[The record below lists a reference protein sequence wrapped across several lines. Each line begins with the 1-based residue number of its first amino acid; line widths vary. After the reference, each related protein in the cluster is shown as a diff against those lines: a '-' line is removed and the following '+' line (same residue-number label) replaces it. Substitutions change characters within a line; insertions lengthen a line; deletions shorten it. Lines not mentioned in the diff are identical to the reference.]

1 MTALPITLHETA
13 PDGLAAELFDCLR
26 GFNQRASG
34 QPRGRYFMLE
44 IRDPATNA
52 LMGGLSASLW
62 SHTLHIGVL
71 WVHED
76 LRGHGQGAELVRRAE
91 AYASGQG
98 AKVAHLDTLS
108 FQARPFYE
116 KQGYRLFGTVEE
128 VAPGIDHYFLSKRL
142 DT

>member
-1 MTALPITLHETA
+1 MPALPITLYETA
-13 PDGLAAELFDCLR
+13 PDALVAELYELLR

-34 QPRGRYFMLE
+34 QPRGRFFLLE

-52 LMGGLSASLW
+52 LLGGLSGNLW
-62 SHTLHIGVL
+62 GHTLHIGLL

-76 LRGHGQGAELVRRAE
+76 LRGRGQGAALVRRAE
-91 AYASGQG
+91 DYARTQG
-98 AKVAHLDTLS
+98 AMVAHLDTLS

-116 KQGYRLFGTVEE
+116 KQGYRVFGTVED

-142 DT
+142 V